1 MSTAILALDQGTTG
15 STARV
20 FDAAARV
27 RGGAYAE
34 FTQHYPQ
41 PGWVEHDP
49 DELWRVSR
57 DVLAAALADA
67 RLPPGALASLGL
79 TNQRET
85 TLVWERTSGRPIHPA
100 IVWQSRQSADICA
113 RLHAAGHEDLVR
125 ARTGLRLDAYFSGSK
140 LTWLLERYD
149 PERRRAASGDW
160 LFGTVDTWLLWKLTG
175 GRVHAT
181 DPTNAA
187 RTLLYDIHRGTW
199 DDDLLALFGVPRAL
213 LPEVRPSAGDFGT
226 TACDGLPSGVPIR
239 GVAGDQQA
247 ALFGQGCWAPGSA
260 KNTYGT
266 GCFLVLNT
274 GPEAVTSQH
283 GLITTLACDA
293 QGTPCFALEGSVFV
307 AGAAVQWLRD
317 ELGLVASAAE
327 SEALAASVPDTQ
339 GVYVVPAF
347 AGLGAPYWD
356 SQARGAVFGL
366 TRGSNRRHLVRATLE
381 SLAYQTRD
389 VVEAMQADAPR
400 PLERLRVDGGAA
412 ANDFLMQF
420 QADLLGVPVERPE
433 SIETTVAG
441 AAYLAGLGAGVFTS
455 AGLAATALRPGRRF
469 EPRLEPDARERLYAG
484 WRDAVARV
492 RSRA

>member
-1 MSTAILALDQGTTG
+1 MNATILALDQGTTG

-20 FDAAARV
+20 FDVHGRV
-27 RGGAYAE
+27 LAGAYAE

-49 DELWRVSR
+49 EELWRVSR
-57 DVLAAALADA
+57 DVLAHALAQA
-67 RLPPGALASLGL
+67 NLASGALGALGL

-85 TLVWERTSGRPIHPA
+85 TLVWERASGRPIHPA

-113 RLHAAGHEDLVR
+113 RLRAAGHADLVR
-125 ARTGLRLDAYFSGSK
+125 ARTGLVLDPYFSGSK

-187 RTLLYDIHRGTW
+187 RTLLYDIHRRAW
-199 DDDLLALFGVPRAL
+199 DDELLALFGVPRAL
-213 LPEVRPSAGDFGT
+213 LPEVRPSAGDFGH
-226 TACDGLPSGVPIR
+226 TACAGLPAGVPIR

-266 GCFLVLNT
+266 GCFLVLNIGT
-274 GPEAVTSQH
+274 EAAISRH

-293 QGTPCFALEGSVFV
+293 LAAPVFALEGSVFV

-317 ELGLVASAAE
+317 ALGLVSTAAE
-327 SEALAASVPDTQ
+327 TEALAASVPDTQ

-356 SQARGAVFGL
+356 SEARGGVLGL
-366 TRGSNRRHLVRATLE
+366 TRGANRRHLVRATLE

-389 VVEAMQADAPR
+389 VVEAMNADAPR
-400 PLERLRVDGGAA
+400 PLETLRVDGGAA

-420 QADLLGVPVERPE
+420 QADILGVPVERPE

-441 AAYLAGLGAGVFTS
+441 AAYLAGLGAGLFDARS
-455 AGLAATALRPGRRF
+455 LAPGLRSGRRF
-469 EPRLEPDARERLYAG
+469 EPRLDAVTRERLYAG
-484 WRDAVARV
+484 WRDAVQRV
-492 RSRA
+492 RSRG